1 MNCSEFQSQL
11 DRCLEERRSPDH
23 SVLSE
28 HAAACADCQSL
39 WDDWLLLERAI
50 GEWND
55 SREPV
60 DVDLTDRVIAAARR
74 EGLVSSNSVSVAG
87 ARAIQSKA
95 GTPHRRGVWP
105 LVVTVALVLLAVLI
119 VFRDGPDQ
127 VVDVPQDPPT
137 GVVVIPDH
145 VPIPNVPV
153 PEVQPDL
160 EHLIADARSAWESLR
175 HRAAEQAR
183 DLRVFVPDIRADMGL
198 DSENETAPEETPE
211 GSDNPVPLPDGV
223 NRAFD
228 FLFEADEPDESQT
241 T

>member
-11 DRCLEERRSPDH
+11 DHCLEKRRSPDH
-23 SVLSE
+23 SVLSQ
-28 HAAACADCQSL
+28 HVAACADCQSL

-50 GEWND
+50 VEWND

-105 LVVTVALVLLAVLI
+105 LVVTMALVLLAMLI

-145 VPIPNVPV
+145 VPIPNVAV

-160 EHLIADARSAWESLR
+160 DHLIADARSAWESLR